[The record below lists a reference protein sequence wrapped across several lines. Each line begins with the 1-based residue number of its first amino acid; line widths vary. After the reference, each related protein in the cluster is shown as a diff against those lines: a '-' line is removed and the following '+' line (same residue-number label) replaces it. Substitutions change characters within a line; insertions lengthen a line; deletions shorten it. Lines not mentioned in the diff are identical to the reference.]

1 MQLNAAS
8 INSPHNTPKI
18 YSFIIE
24 KANEKMKKKGKFQ
37 KYVTYYKAKDSLQ
50 YLREPVCKNLLTNA
64 VQITLPR
71 IPLRRP
77 CCR

>member
-37 KYVTYYKAKDSLQ
+37 KYVTYYKAKGSQQ
-50 YLREPVCKNLLTNA
+50 YQREPFVKIC
-64 VQITLPR
+64 
-71 IPLRRP
+71 
-77 CCR
+77 